1 MREIMLLDTAK
12 RIPEVLAAL
21 RLELD
26 KCRKEHKTLKEKM
39 KFTDP
44 AELRTVVTD
53 MVFHLQKRVIAY
65 LDGDL
70 ESARK
75 FPAMLQTLE
84 DEIEEEIESD
94 WAEKELNY
102 HTEKEI
108 QWRSRILALDEYP
121 EELQAEE
128 KFLGGKQYQRAMV
141 FFRIVMIEALPDP
154 YDFRD
159 LAANGA
165 GYLGGGLQREN
176 WERAMVQII
185 RVCMKDVT
193 HPGINYL
200 VKHVGSILRRL
211 FALALEDIKQGEEF
225 SATFKLLP
233 NAVEKYLFSAFDTM
247 LWGLMTEAADKTH
260 CAMEPMYATI
270 NPNLPTFHAS
280 NGDGDKSDEEMYVM
294 QNGGYVKLPSKKENS
309 EEGMMSWA
317 KNRLSAMLSGTG
329 EKAKE
334 FLRSESKTRAT
345 SKKTFLSEERTSMIT
360 AEETDKILRRSFE
373 YIVALMEFNMVIFT
387 FQLNHY
393 LYQKFKDE
401 LGSTFI
407 KTITYADWGKLCT
420 PDPNMKERL
429 EVLDDQIASLSES
442 LKEVDRM
449 NMRM

>member
-1 MREIMLLDTAK
+1 
-12 RIPEVLAAL
+12 
-21 RLELD
+21 
-26 KCRKEHKTLKEKM
+26 
-39 KFTDP
+39 
-44 AELRTVVTD
+44 
-53 MVFHLQKRVIAY
+53 
-65 LDGDL
+65 
-70 ESARK
+70 
-75 FPAMLQTLE
+75 
-84 DEIEEEIESD
+84 
-94 WAEKELNY
+94 
-102 HTEKEI
+102 
-108 QWRSRILALDEYP
+108 
-121 EELQAEE
+121 
-128 KFLGGKQYQRAMV
+128 
-141 FFRIVMIEALPDP
+141 
-154 YDFRD
+154 
-159 LAANGA
+159 
-165 GYLGGGLQREN
+165 
-176 WERAMVQII
+176 
-185 RVCMKDVT
+185 
-193 HPGINYL
+193 
-200 VKHVGSILRRL
+200 
-211 FALALEDIKQGEEF
+211 
-225 SATFKLLP
+225 
-233 NAVEKYLFSAFDTM
+233 
-247 LWGLMTEAADKTH
+247 
-260 CAMEPMYATI
+260 
-270 NPNLPTFHAS
+270 
-280 NGDGDKSDEEMYVM
+280 MYVM